1 LLVNALDARLLRY
14 WQRTCIAASTGT
26 EITPMTRDY
35 QTYVA
40 SFNRARL
47 IELIDNEVMKH
58 RLSRARACL
67 VFNPLEESARSTVN
81 VRI

>member
-1 LLVNALDARLLRY
+1 
-14 WQRTCIAASTGT
+14 
-26 EITPMTRDY
+26 MTRDY

-40 SFNRARL
+40 TFNRARL

-58 RLSRARACL
+58 RLLRARACL
-67 VFNPLEESARSTVN
+67 VSNPLEEPARSTVN

>member
-1 LLVNALDARLLRY
+1 
-14 WQRTCIAASTGT
+14 
-26 EITPMTRDY
+26 MTRDY

-40 SFNRARL
+40 AFNRARL

-67 VFNPLEESARSTVN
+67 VFNPLEEPARSTVN

>member
-1 LLVNALDARLLRY
+1 
-14 WQRTCIAASTGT
+14 
-26 EITPMTRDY
+26 MTRDY

-47 IELIDNEVMKH
+47 IELIDNEAMKH
-58 RLSRARACL
+58 RLLRARACL
-67 VFNPLEESARSTVN
+67 VSNPLEEPARSTVN